1 VLVEVAKDAVEQR
14 ELLSC
19 LVQPSGELM
28 GPRAPLAPKAD
39 WEDLLCRAVLAV
51 VAALELV
58 FPEEGGAVLLDVP
71 P

>member
-1 VLVEVAKDAVEQR
+1 
-14 ELLSC
+14 
-19 LVQPSGELM
+19 M